1 MGKKIITKQDIQ
13 KWYFEGVKEIYV
25 DDNTV
30 LLPGA
35 KDALMAAGMKVK
47 AENCQEEQIN
57 KVIEE
62 CCDDKSLDSVLK
74 DKIIK
79 TVIEKYKAKMG
90 GE

>member
-25 DDNTV
+25 DDNTL

-35 KDALMAAGMKVK
+35 KDALMASGMKVK
-47 AENCQEEQIN
+47 ARNCQEEQIK
-57 KVIEE
+57 KVIDE
-62 CCDDKSLDSVLK
+62 CCDEQNLDDVIK

-79 TVIEKYKAKMG
+79 TVVEKYKAKMG

>member
-1 MGKKIITKQDIQ
+1 VGKKIITKQDIQ
-13 KWYFEGVKEIYV
+13 KWYFEGIKEIHV

-35 KDALMAAGMKVK
+35 KDALMAAGIKIK
-47 AENCQEEQIN
+47 DGKSQEEQIL
-57 KVIEE
+57 KTIEE
-62 CCDDKSLDSVLK
+62 CCNEKELDSSLR

-79 TVIEKYKAKMG
+79 TVIEKYKAKTG

>member
-13 KWYFEGVKEIYV
+13 KWYFEGVKEVYV
-25 DDNTV
+25 DDNTL

-47 AENCQEEQIN
+47 AESCQEERIN
-57 KVIEE
+57 KVIEQ
-62 CCDDKSLDSVLK
+62 CCDEKSLDSSLK

-79 TVIEKYKAKMG
+79 TVIEKYKAKTG